1 MGTAKLS
8 KISQFLKGLGTLTCV
23 VGVSFMCTTLT
34 TACSEEASSN
44 TSDMA
49 AATSTSASNTAVST
63 QPKAQVVLRIG
74 YENAPNEPFDL
85 GMKRWKEEL
94 ETKSNGSMSLELYPS
109 SSLGTKNELIE
120 RMSRGEPVGTL
131 ADGGTFYGLEA
142 YNLGI
147 TFGPYL
153 FKNWDEAFH
162 LTASDWYKTEIE
174 NLAKNQGIRI
184 IPGNWAYG
192 VRHILTNK
200 RVTKMADFKNLV
212 MRVTGNDVQ
221 EQTMKIFGAKTV
233 RMDLTKVNA
242 ALRSGEVNGL
252 ENPISHL
259 YGGGYY
265 KNAKFL
271 LLSGHVY
278 NFTHIIVGDKF
289 WQSLTEPQRQL
300 LTSSC
305 QRAAKF
311 FNVVEAAD
319 EYTALRK
326 MKAEGVIVTEPTPSF
341 LTDLN
346 NAAHSFYV
354 LPTFT
359 SKWTPGLFYKVLA
372 AKSVPWTYYTSHR
385 FHNK

>member
-1 MGTAKLS
+1 MTTAKLS
-8 KISQFLKGLGTLTCV
+8 KINRLIKGIGTITCIIGLGFISATL
-23 VGVSFMCTTLT
+23 
-34 TACSEEASSN
+34 TACSEEASTASKASIEN
-44 TSDMA
+44 SSSIN
-49 AATSTSASNTAVST
+49 STTPQAE
-63 QPKAQVVLRIG
+63 VVLRIG

-85 GMKRWKEEL
+85 GMQRWKEEL
-94 ETKSNGSMSLELYPS
+94 ELRSNGTMTLELYPS
-109 SSLGTKNELIE
+109 SSLGTKNQLLE
-120 RMSRGEPVGTL
+120 RMKKGEAVGTL
-131 ADGGTFYGLEA
+131 ADGGTFYSLGA

-162 LTASDWYKTEIE
+162 LISSDWYKSETDK
-174 NLAKNQGIRI
+174 LAKDFGIRI
-184 IPGNWAYG
+184 IPSNWAYG

-200 RVTKMADFKNLV
+200 PITKSSDFSHLT

-221 EQTMKIFGAKTV
+221 EQTMKAFGANTV
-233 RMDLTKVNA
+233 RMDLTQVNA

-265 KNAKFL
+265 KNAKYL
-271 LLSGHVY
+271 LLSSHVY
-278 NFTHIIVGDKF
+278 NVTHIVVGEQF
-289 WQSLTEPQRQL
+289 WNSLTSHQRQI
-300 LTSSC
+300 LTDSC
-305 QRAAKF
+305 ARAAKF

-326 MKAEGVIVTEPTPSF
+326 MKAEGVIVTDPTPSL

-346 NAAHSFYV
+346 NKAHSFYV
-354 LPTFT
+354 LPIFT

-372 AKSVPWTYYTSHR
+372 AKSVPWSYYTSRR
-385 FHNK
+385 FRQQ